1 MLVSNAPQSGADR
14 VLDAVLFDVGGRS
27 VRRRLVREW
36 ARAFHAAFAA
46 RLSERA
52 RLGAGVVDDEEAVEA
67 LVDAEAAE
75 FRYGRELESSD
86 DLLAWLDA
94 RGLTVDGWW
103 ESLRRT
109 VLERRAADGRDVLAP
124 VDPEAATNDE
134 EEVLRA
140 DLAITD
146 LLTDATEALASR
158 LAVALETRQ
167 WTLPS
172 ADESGADVAMLAS
185 SFHELEDIWTPWL
198 DAARTESALQ
208 AAVDRERLGW
218 VVLELVE
225 TTWPTEDAAREAM
238 SCVRY
243 DGMTLESLAEE
254 AGATARPAAVLLSA
268 LPEALHDALL
278 VAAPGELVGPVGVG
292 ARWFV
297 MHVAAKRAPTLAEPL
312 VREAARRAVES
323 RAAAA
328 AVARHVTWREFRP

>member
-1 MLVSNAPQSGADR
+1 MLVSSAPQSGADR

-27 VRRRLVREW
+27 VSRRLVREW
-36 ARAFHAAFAA
+36 ARAFHAAVAA

-86 DLLAWLDA
+86 DLVAWLDA

-109 VLERRAADGRDVLAP
+109 VLERCAADGRDVLAP
-124 VDPEAATNDE
+124 VDPEAATDD

-146 LLTDATEALASR
+146 LLAGATEALASR
-158 LAVALETRQ
+158 LAVALETSQ

-185 SFHELEDIWTPWL
+185 AFQHLEAIWTPWL

-225 TTWPTEDAAREAM
+225 SIWPTEDAAREAM

-254 AGATARPAAVLLSA
+254 AGTTARPAAVLLSA

-312 VREAARRAVES
+312 VREAASRAVES